1 MATTAA
7 NEYRPDHAV
16 SPGSVLEERLTAHGI
31 SHADLA
37 SRCECSVKLISDIVA
52 GKAPVEPK
60 LALRFERAL
69 GVDADIWLGIEKDYR
84 LHERSSKSGTEGSC
98 GGGPTSDHRH
108 QVNIVKHSRARKN
121 RYYHEQ

>member
-16 SPGSVLEERLTAHGI
+16 SPGSALEERLTAHGI

-52 GKAPVEPK
+52 GKAPVESK

-69 GVDADIWLGIEKDYR
+69 GVDADIWLGIERGYR
-84 LHERSSKSGTEGSC
+84 LHERLGKSDAKGIC
-98 GGGPTSDHRH
+98 GRGRTSDHRH
-108 QVNIVKHSRARKN
+108 QVNIVK
-121 RYYHEQ
+121 Y